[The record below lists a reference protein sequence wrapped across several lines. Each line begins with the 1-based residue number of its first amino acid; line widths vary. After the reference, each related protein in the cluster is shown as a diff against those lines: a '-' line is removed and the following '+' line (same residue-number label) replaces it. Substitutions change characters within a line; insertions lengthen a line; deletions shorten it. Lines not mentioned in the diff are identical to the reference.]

1 MIKITK
7 EKFLSYIG
15 VQESGVTNMFDT
27 RVVSEMSGLDKEE
40 ILDIMHNYSKYKKQ
54 FAAE

>member
-7 EKFLSYIG
+7 EKFLDYVR

-27 RVVSEMSGLDKEE
+27 RAVIELSGLEKEE
-40 ILDIMHNYSKYKKQ
+40 VLDIMHNYSKYTLQ
-54 FAAE
+54 FPSK